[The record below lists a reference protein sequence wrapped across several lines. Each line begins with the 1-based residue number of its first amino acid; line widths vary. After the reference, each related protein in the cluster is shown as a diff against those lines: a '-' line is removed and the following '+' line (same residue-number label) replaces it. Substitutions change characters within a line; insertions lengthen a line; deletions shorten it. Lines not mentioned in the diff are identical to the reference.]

1 MVLSPRKL
9 RRDPNRQEEDCMDTI
24 EMRYAARPG
33 HISPEEWTV
42 RVDLAACYRLIA
54 HFGWDDLI
62 LTHNSARVPGEPNHF
77 LINPMG
83 LMFDEVTASNLLKMD
98 LDGKLVEPSEYEPN
112 RAGYVIHSA
121 IYMGRPDVEC
131 VIHTHT
137 EADIAVGAL
146 EEGLLP
152 LSQWAMRFYDRLGY
166 HDYEGVSL
174 DLDERERLQQSIG
187 NNPVLVLRN
196 HGLLATGRNV
206 AEAFS
211 LTYHFER
218 SAESQLKIM
227 AAVAAGAKMVMPSP
241 DTCERQAALFAGNE
255 PRLQGQR
262 EWPALLRL
270 ADKLDPGYRT

>member
-1 MVLSPRKL
+1 
-9 RRDPNRQEEDCMDTI
+9 MDTLETDI
-24 EMRYAARPG
+24 SHCPT
-33 HISPEEWTV
+33 HISAQEWAV
-42 RVDLAACYRLIA
+42 RVDLAACYRLLA

-77 LINPMG
+77 LINPIG
-83 LMFDEVTASNLLKMD
+83 LMFNEITASNLLKMD
-98 LDGKLVEPSEYEPN
+98 LDGNLVEPSEYEAN

-121 IYMGRPDVEC
+121 IYMGRGDVEC

-152 LSQWAMRFYDRLGY
+152 LSQWAMRFYNRLGY

-174 DLDERERLQQSIG
+174 DLGERERLQQSIG
-187 NNPVLVLRN
+187 NHPVLVLRN

-218 SAESQLKIM
+218 SAEAQLKIM
-227 AAVAAGAKMVMPSP
+227 AAVAAGAKMVVPSP
-241 DTCERQAALFAGNE
+241 ETCERQAAQFANAANT
-255 PRLQGQR
+255 PRLGGQR

-270 ADKLDPGYRT
+270 ADRLDPSYRT

>member
-1 MVLSPRKL
+1 
-9 RRDPNRQEEDCMDTI
+9 MDTI
-24 EMRYAARPG
+24 EAMAAERPAAMD
-33 HISPEEWTV
+33 PEEWKV

-62 LTHNSARVPGEPNHF
+62 LTHNSARVPGTTDQI

-83 LMFDEVTASNLLKMD
+83 LMFNEITASNLLKVD
-98 LDGKLVEPSEYEPN
+98 LDGNLVEPSEHQPIY
-112 RAGYVIHSA
+112 AGIVIHGA
-121 IYMGRPDVEC
+121 IYLARPDVQC

-146 EEGLLP
+146 EAGLLP
-152 LSQWAMRFYDRLGY
+152 LSQWAMRFYNRLGY

-174 DLDERERLQQSIG
+174 DMDERERLQHSIG
-187 NNPVLVLRN
+187 QHPVLVLRN

-218 SAESQLKIM
+218 SAEAQLKIQ
-227 AAVAAGAKMVMPSP
+227 AAVAAGAKMVVPSP
-241 DTCERQAALFAGNE
+241 ETCERQVALFTGNE

-270 ADKLDPGYRT
+270 ADRLDPSYRN

>member
-1 MVLSPRKL
+1 
-9 RRDPNRQEEDCMDTI
+9 MDTI
-24 EMRYAARPG
+24 DAGNATRPRG
-33 HISPEEWTV
+33 VSPEEWSV

-54 HFGWDDLI
+54 HFGWDDLV
-62 LTHNSARVPGEPNHF
+62 LTHNSARVPGRSDQF

-83 LMFDEVTASNLLKMD
+83 LMFDEITASNLLKVD
-98 LDGKLVEPSEYEPN
+98 LDGNLIEPSAYEAN
-112 RAGYVIHSA
+112 NAGYVIHSA
-121 IYMGRPDVEC
+121 IYLGRRDVHC

-152 LSQWAMRFYDRLGY
+152 LSQWAMRFYNRLGY

-174 DLDERERLQQSIG
+174 DLDERERLQQSLG
-187 NNPVLVLRN
+187 RHPVLVLRN

-218 SAESQLKIM
+218 SAAAQLKIQ
-227 AAVAAGAKMVMPSP
+227 AAAASGAKIVVPP
-241 DTCERQAALFAGNE
+241 AETCERQAALFDNSSNSG
-255 PRLQGQR
+255 RLQGQH

-270 ADKLDPGYRT
+270 ADRLDRSYRN